1 MSVPIAVAGRAAS
14 RLPNWLGSI
23 RTRLAVL
30 YSTLVFSLALIL
42 VAGIYFGVA
51 ASLGRQAVAGRVVID
66 VGEVC
71 VPFRGGL
78 HCFVT
83 PPDQQAVEIPADE
96 LFREFEKD
104 VNSRALAQFRRY
116 SFGALGLLFLASLL
130 IGWVVAGR
138 VLRPIGRITRVA
150 QRIGATDLSGRINL
164 VGPPDEIRDLA
175 DTFDD
180 MLGRVEGA
188 FESQRSFIHEA
199 SHELRNPI
207 AVVRTNVEVAL
218 ADPEPD
224 PSELQDTLRVVGR
237 AADRMSVL
245 VDDLLTYARRESP
258 AFREAVVDVAVLVK
272 EAAAEFVAPAE
283 ARHLLLVADAEG
295 GLLVNADPVA
305 LKQALAN
312 LLANAIRLAPPSSTV
327 RVAAGLDGA
336 WVWFAVAD
344 EGPGISDED
353 QVHVFDRFWRGDQ
366 PRDLSTSHSGLGL
379 TIVRQIAKGHGGAV
393 GLQSAV
399 GYGSTFSVWLPAI
412 NAPVESY
419 SPAPVAV
426 SANVLNN

>member
-1 MSVPIAVAGRAAS
+1 MHDPTTARADQTVRLDDLFDTRQCRGKVA
-14 RLPNWLGSI
+14 
-23 RTRLAVL
+23 
-30 YSTLVFSLALIL
+30 
-42 VAGIYFGVA
+42 
-51 ASLGRQAVAGRVVID
+51 D
-66 VGEVC
+66 
-71 VPFRGGL
+71 
-78 HCFVT
+78 
-83 PPDQQAVEIPADE
+83 
-96 LFREFEKD
+96 
-104 VNSRALAQFRRY
+104 
-116 SFGALGLLFLASLL
+116 GALGRGL
-130 IGWVVAGR
+130 G
-138 VLRPIGRITRVA
+138 RPIARFGCSGFLLCLDLG
-150 QRIGATDLSGRINL
+150 QRDGQLL
-164 VGPPDEIRDLA
+164 
-175 DTFDD
+175 
-180 MLGRVEGA
+180 EG
-188 FESQRSFIHEA
+188 Q
-199 SHELRNPI
+199 L
-207 AVVRTNVEVAL
+207 
-218 ADPEPD
+218 
-224 PSELQDTLRVVGR
+224 
-237 AADRMSVL
+237 
-245 VDDLLTYARRESP
+245 
-258 AFREAVVDVAVLVK
+258 
-272 EAAAEFVAPAE
+272 
-283 ARHLLLVADAEG
+283 HLLLVADAEG
-295 GLLVNADPVA
+295 GLLVNGDPVA